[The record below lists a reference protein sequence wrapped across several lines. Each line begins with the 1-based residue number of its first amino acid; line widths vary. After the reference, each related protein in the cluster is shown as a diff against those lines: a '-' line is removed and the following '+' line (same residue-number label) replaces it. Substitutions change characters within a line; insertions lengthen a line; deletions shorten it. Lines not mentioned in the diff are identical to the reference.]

1 MQAAG
6 NNNLSSRQIADLE
19 MLLSRQ
25 IDKRAKEAFADKE
38 VVVLRGDGL
47 YEKIDSVI
55 QEIIKPFPAT
65 AAGSR
70 FINATI
76 TVIPVLYVNL
86 SHFHKLFQETAPG
99 NLFLDEVGKAID
111 VGPLADPEMF
121 GEYTFTSENVSLKVR
136 NIRLKPGSDLQPND
150 AANQVP
156 AQQDS
161 IRINSK
167 KIDGDVFTSPA
178 LKKTVFIADV
188 AFGDILDEKD
198 LEIPVETFGQ
208 ESTTYLAIPLA
219 KLSFT
224 RKIYPD
230 GTFHLPNR
238 EKCDVESLAGGRRV
252 LLNCQYTFF
261 ERFPL

>member
-6 NNNLSSRQIADLE
+6 NNLPSRDIVDLE
-19 MLLSRQ
+19 MRLSRQ
-25 IDKRAKEAFADKE
+25 IKERTAGAFGDRE
-38 VVVLRGDGL
+38 VVAIRGDGL
-47 YEKIDSVI
+47 YEQIDPVI
-55 QEIIKPFPAT
+55 REIIKPFPST
-65 AAGSR
+65 PTGSR

-76 TVIPVLYVNL
+76 NVVPVLYVNL
-86 SHFHKLFQETAPG
+86 SHFHRIFQEVAPG
-99 NLFLDEVGKAID
+99 NMFLDEVGKAID
-111 VGPLADPEMF
+111 VGPLADPEIF
-121 GEYTFTSENVSLKVR
+121 GEYTFTSENVRLKVR
-136 NIRLKPGSDLQPND
+136 NIRLKPGTELRPND
-150 AANQVP
+150 AANDVLT
-156 AQQDS
+156 QQDS
-161 IRINSK
+161 ISINSK
-167 KIDGDVFTSPA
+167 KIVGDVFTSPA

-188 AFGDILDEKD
+188 TFGDFLDEKN
-198 LEIPVETFGQ
+198 LEIPVETFGE

-238 EKCDVESLAGGRRV
+238 ERCSVETLVGGGRV